1 MPVDPQSETD
11 RTQKIPADQPSVP
24 PGGSA
29 ETPAGALPATLMPDS
44 LGNAA
49 SGGENPATVLS
60 ESSHAAPVAAQVD
73 DLTLISPPRS
83 IPSTVGEGLTTPMRK
98 ATAPHGLDVEGYE
111 IIGELG
117 HGGMGVVYKARQS
130 QANRIVALKMILS
143 SRHAGG
149 EARKRFHIE
158 AEAVAR
164 LQHPNIVQLYE
175 VGEHDGYPFFSL
187 EYCEGG
193 TLASH
198 LKSEPISTERA
209 ARLVETLARAMHY
222 AHERGV
228 VHRDLKPANVLLG
241 EAGIPKIAD
250 FGLAKRLDS
259 DQDYTRTGE
268 IMGTPDFMAPEQAS
282 GHTRE
287 IGPCTDIYALGAILY
302 DMLTGRPPFQAP
314 SVLEALELV
323 RTQEPVPPSRLR
335 LKLSRDLETIC
346 LKALQKEPRKRYA
359 SALDMA
365 EDLKS
370 FLADEPI
377 KARPVSTIERGV
389 RWCRR
394 NRVVASLLLVLA
406 VVFFSGMV
414 FSVLVWRESASQYD
428 ELAIQGVSVQA
439 ATLEQLREQY
449 TSEVVAR
456 ASSRG
461 VPVRHDYREEKGAIP
476 LPATLVKQLGERINK
491 NRRGADVRL
500 YSDYPFP
507 WRAGSGPAD
516 DFERNALAALRN
528 NPDQPYYR
536 FEEMDGIPV
545 LRYAVA
551 DRMKPA
557 CVDCHNSHPSSPKK
571 DWKVGDVRGVLE
583 IIRPLDERVAQTRN
597 RLRWLFV
604 IPASIAVLFV
614 AVAVFSYTQ
623 RLQRNRKT

>member
-1 MPVDPQSETD
+1 MPADPQPDTD
-11 RTQKIPADQPSVP
+11 RTQKIPADQPSAP

-29 ETPAGALPATLMPDS
+29 ETPAGALPDTIVPES
-44 LGNAA
+44 SGRAA
-49 SGGENPATVLS
+49 PGSASPATVLS
-60 ESSHAAPVAAQVD
+60 EASLAAPVD
-73 DLTLISPPRS
+73 DQTLIAPPRD
-83 IPSTVGEGLTTPMRK
+83 IPSTVGEGATAPMRK
-98 ATAPHGLDVEGYE
+98 ATAPRGLDVAGYE

-117 HGGMGVVYKARQS
+117 HGGMGVVYKALQS
-130 QANRIVALKMILS
+130 QANRIVALKMILT

-193 TLASH
+193 TLARH
-198 LKSEPISTERA
+198 LKDEPISAERA

-228 VHRDLKPANVLLG
+228 VHRDLKPANILLG
-241 EAGIPKIAD
+241 AAGSPKIAD
-250 FGLAKRLDS
+250 FGLAKRLDG
-259 DQDYTRTGE
+259 DQGHTQTGE
-268 IMGTPDFMAPEQAS
+268 IMGTPDFMAPEQAA
-282 GHTRE
+282 GRTRE
-287 IGPCTDIYALGAILY
+287 IGPWTDIYALGAILY

-377 KARPVSTIERGV
+377 KARPVGPIERGV

-394 NRVVASLLLVLA
+394 NRVVALLLLVLA
-406 VVFFSGMV
+406 VVFFSGLL
-414 FSVLVWRESASQYD
+414 FSVLVWHESSLQYD
-428 ELAIQGVSVQA
+428 AMAIQGVSVQA

-449 TSEVVAR
+449 TSEVVSR
-456 ASSRG
+456 ASIYG
-461 VPVRHDYREEKGAIP
+461 VPVRHDYLEEKGAIP

-507 WRAGSGPAD
+507 WRSGSGPAD
-516 DFERNALAALRN
+516 DFESDALAELRN
-528 NPDQPYYR
+528 DPDQPYYR
-536 FEEMDGIPV
+536 FGEIDGIPV
-545 LRYAVA
+545 LRYAIA

-557 CVDCHNSHPSSPKK
+557 CVACHNSHPSSPKT

-604 IPASIAVLFV
+604 IPVSIAVLFV
-614 AVAVFSYTQ
+614 AAAAVFYSTQ
-623 RLQRNRKT
+623 RLQRKRKT